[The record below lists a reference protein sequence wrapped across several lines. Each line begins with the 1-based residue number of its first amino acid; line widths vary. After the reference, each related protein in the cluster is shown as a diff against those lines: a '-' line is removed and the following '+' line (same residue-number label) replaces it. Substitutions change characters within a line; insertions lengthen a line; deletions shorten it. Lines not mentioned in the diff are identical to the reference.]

1 MVFDRNDFLGNLIK
15 CNGVMDSAVKFV
27 LDTQLKNRELW
38 QKFAEVFTTRDDTEF
53 GRWRGEYFGKQ
64 MRGAVIVYEYL
75 KDDELYDIMTETV
88 KSLLKNQDELGRFS
102 TYHVEK
108 EFHGWDVWCRK
119 YVLVGML
126 YYMQICKCD
135 ALKSQILTA
144 CKKHL
149 DYIISKVGDGEN
161 KMPITATSHWWGCVN
176 SCTILE
182 PTIEMYKQ
190 TGDKKYLDFAEYI
203 ISTGGCSDCNLID
216 LALKGEIAPYQ
227 YPVTKAYEMMSFY
240 EGLVAYYEVTGNKKY
255 LDATVK
261 FMDAVAKTDITVIG
275 CSGCTHE
282 LFDNSSVMQTEPH
295 ENIMQETCVTVTWMR
310 VLRRLFLLTKDSKY
324 IDEFEISG
332 YNALYGSLN
341 VELNEQFNMEDGKYW
356 QAMAFDSY
364 SPLYMNVRGRGIG
377 GFNKFLSGG
386 YYGCCLAIGAC
397 GVGIMPFTA
406 VMQGKGEVYLNYY
419 FNGETTVYDACDKP
433 VRLVFESEYP
443 SNGKVKITVDS
454 DFEIDL
460 TLQIRKPSW
469 CERMTI
475 GAVVANDGYNTVKVK
490 GGEVIEIDMEMQL
503 KTVVLNGKV
512 AFKYGALTLASDE
525 HKAQRDIRKPIANL
539 DSLKYTVLPRE
550 DGELLRIEC
559 DFAGDKLILADY
571 QSCGKKWLTDKPL
584 MTAWFDLQK

>member
-1 MVFDRNDFLGNLIK
+1 
-15 CNGVMDSAVKFV
+15 MDKAVKFV

-64 MRGAVIVYEYL
+64 MRGAVVVYEYL
-75 KDDELYDIMTETV
+75 KDDELYEIMTDTV
-88 KSLLKNQDELGRFS
+88 KALLKTQDEFGRFS
-102 TYHVEK
+102 TYEKDK
-108 EFHGWDVWCRK
+108 EFFGWDTWCRK

-126 YYMQICKCD
+126 YYMQVCKCD
-135 ALKSQILTA
+135 ELKSQILTA

-149 DYIISKVGDGEN
+149 DYIISKVGSEDG

-182 PTIEMYKQ
+182 PTVEMFKQ

-240 EGLVAYYEVTGNKKY
+240 EGLVAYYEVTGNEKY
-255 LDATVK
+255 LQAAIK

-282 LFDNSSVMQTEPH
+282 LFDNSAVMQTEPH

-310 VLRRLFLLTKDSKY
+310 VLRRLYLITKNPKY
-324 IDEFEISG
+324 IHEFEVSG

-341 VELNEQFNMEDGKYW
+341 TELNEQFNMEDGKYW

-364 SPLYMNVRGRGIG
+364 SPLYMNTRGRGIG
-377 GFNKFLSGG
+377 GFNKFIGGG

-406 VMQGKGEVYLNYY
+406 VMQGDGEVYLNYY
-419 FNGETTVYDACDKP
+419 FNGKTTVKDKNGNA
-433 VRLVFESEYP
+433 VDLIFESNYP
-443 SNGKVKITVDS
+443 TSGKTKIKVVADR
-454 DFEIDL
+454 EIDL
-460 TLQIRKPSW
+460 TLKIRRPQW
-469 CERMTI
+469 CVDTSVN
-475 GAVVANDGYNTVKVK
+475 GKSVVDDYTAVKVK
-490 GGEVIEIDMEMQL
+490 GGEVVEVDITAKLE
-503 KTVVLNGKV
+503 TVLLNGKV
-512 AFKYGALTLASDE
+512 AFKYGVLTLASDE
-525 HKAQRDIRKPIANL
+525 HKATRDIKKPISNL
-539 DSLKYTVLPRE
+539 NSLKYTLLEPT
-550 DGELLRIEC
+550 DGELLRVEC

-571 QSCGKKWLTDKPL
+571 QSCGKKWLSDKPL
-584 MTAWFDLQK
+584 MTVWFDMAK

>member
-1 MVFDRNDFLGNLIK
+1 MVFDRKDFFGNLIK
-15 CNGVMDSAVKFV
+15 CDGILDGAVKFV
-27 LDTQLKNRELW
+27 LENQLKNRELW
-38 QKFAEVFTTRDDTEF
+38 QKFAEVFSTRDDTEF

-75 KDDELYDIMTETV
+75 QDEELYEIMTETV
-88 KSLLKNQDELGRFS
+88 KALLKNQDELGRFS

-126 YYMQICKCD
+126 YYMQICKSD
-135 ALKSQILTA
+135 ELKSQILTA
-144 CKKHL
+144 CKRHL
-149 DYIISKVGDGEN
+149 DYIISKVGDGEG
-161 KMPITATSHWWGCVN
+161 KMPITQTSQWWGGVN

-182 PTIEMYKQ
+182 PTVEMYKQ
-190 TGDKKYLDFAEYI
+190 TKDEKYIDFAKYI
-203 ISTGGCSDCNLID
+203 ISTGGCSDCNLIE
-216 LALKGEIAPYQ
+216 LALKDEIAPYQ

-240 EGLVAYYEVTGNKKY
+240 EGLVAYYEVTGEKTY

-261 FMDAVAKTDITVIG
+261 FMDAVRKTDITVIG
-275 CSGCTHE
+275 SSGCTHE
-282 LFDNSSVMQTEPH
+282 LFDNSAVMQTEPH

-310 VLRRLFLLTKDSKY
+310 VLRRLYLLTKNAKY

-377 GFNKFLSGG
+377 GFNKFINGG
-386 YYGCCLAIGAC
+386 YYGCCTAIGAC

-419 FNGETTVYDACDKP
+419 FNGETTVSDINGKP
-433 VRLVFESEYP
+433 ARLIIESDYP
-443 SNGKVKITVDS
+443 SCGKVKVKVESAD
-454 DFEIDL
+454 EVDL
-460 TLQIRKPSW
+460 TVNIRKPSW
-469 CERMTI
+469 CDGMTVD
-475 GAVVANDGYNTVKVK
+475 GKAVSCAYTAIKVK
-490 GGEVIEIDMEMQL
+490 GGEVIEIDIKATL
-503 KTVVLNGKV
+503 KPLLLNGKV
-512 AFKYGALTLASDE
+512 AFRYGALTLASDE

-550 DGELLRIEC
+550 DGELLRVEC
-559 DFAGDKLILADY
+559 DFAGDKLILAEY
-571 QSCGKKWLTDKPL
+571 QSCGKKWLSDKPL
-584 MTAWFDLQK
+584 MTVWFDLAK